1 MNIPKT
7 NQSNI
12 QSGTAQN
19 QNNAVLKNE
28 KLLTDFFLFPYPSS
42 KGFSSEQ
49 LGQNV
54 ASCINILSQ
63 LRHCGIFNPTTY
75 YSSGL

>member
-42 KGFSSEQ
+42 KGFSREQ

-54 ASCINILSQ
+54 ASSINILSQ
-63 LRHCGIFNPTTY
+63 FRHCGIFNPATY
-75 YSSGL
+75 YKSK